1 MIDQR
6 SKDIHQQD
14 GQHHSLRIGR
24 IQYPD
29 QDGQNSNQESIYPF
43 SLLCLCGCYRIRS
56 HENRTEGETDEFDET
71 DILRIV
77 EFVRSLPDQQR
88 KMRAGGKTAIVGIK
102 GHAWGR
108 LRQYKAWSET
118 IDTSWQVQ
126 VFNDVKEALDWLE
139 AS

>member
-1 MIDQR
+1 MDPITSQIDQ
-6 SKDIHQQD
+6 SKGLTVITCSGKVRFHEFMAALKDLWSGEITK
-14 GQHHSLRIGR
+14 
-24 IQYPD
+24 
-29 QDGQNSNQESIYPF
+29 N
-43 SLLCLCGCYRIRS
+43 LLFDL
-56 HENRTEGETDEFDET
+56 TEGETDEFDET

-102 GHAWGR
+102 VHVWGR

-126 VFNDVKEALDWLE
+126 VFNDVKKALDWLE